1 MFVYMHF
8 NFSFFVVNFYSQLI
22 LCFVQLF
29 WSTFCLFSLCI
40 FQLKIRHNTYT
51 NGKTKSIS
59 IHLYHHHMF
68 SPPSQLIKTQL
79 HHHTTTKSI
88 SIQEEKERD
97 KQSHPFAPTKHH
109 HHHIPSPVHL
119 IITKSTTT
127 MTTVCKLIQN
137 PHYHHQTQTQIK
149 TNHTITTIALI
160 PKSKPI
166 LPSPQPHSP
175 PNLIGLMQIYIYIY
189 I

>member
-79 HHHTTTKSI
+79 HHHTTPLPNLYPHRKKKTEI
-88 SIQEEKERD
+88 NN
-97 KQSHPFAPTKHH
+97 HT
-109 HHHIPSPVHL
+109 HL
-119 IITKSTTT
+119 PPP
-127 MTTVCKLIQN
+127 N
-137 PHYHHQTQTQIK
+137 
-149 TNHTITTIALI
+149 TITTI
-160 PKSKPI
+160 
-166 LPSPQPHSP
+166 SPHR
-175 PNLIGLMQIYIYIY
+175 YT
-189 I
+189 